1 MEEATRKAVVLIPRG
16 GGDYHGIVLVEVLMV
31 IINRCFTTYI
41 AFHNVLHGFRA
52 GRGAGNASLEVK
64 LLQHLMAMRE
74 EIL

>member
-1 MEEATRKAVVLIPRG
+1 
-16 GGDYHGIVLVEVLMV
+16 MV
-31 IINRCFTTYI
+31 TVFINHRFTTYI